1 MNNNRNLTPSDYHYF
16 EKNFCSREFV
26 ELFKIFRAADERAA
40 EMLGRKRSA
49 YTPWDSIAF
58 PHYDIKTGEIV
69 EFCLKPDDPETE
81 TKADG
86 TKEPKYKYLFPPG
99 RGNILYYPPNAEAGL
114 LKDIS
119 KPLVITEGKKQLIAL
134 TRVATNDNLAAAG
147 WHFLPVAINGVW
159 GWRSKAADGGVIPQ
173 FNDITWQF
181 RAVYLLFDADVET
194 NWKVRYA
201 RQQLA
206 AELQRRGA
214 VVHLV
219 SLPKQSADESKKGID
234 DVLANFETNH
244 GTNAAIAK
252 GLELILTDAQLFPG
266 ELQAAIGGG
275 KLILGAAAAERGK
288 CRLTAKTADGEAAA
302 MDIFNPADAARRD
315 KFVKQISDAV
325 QLTSHEKREI
335 SAELINLAAA
345 ADSIFSAGPTEK
357 TKTAQTEPVE
367 TSFRVLTDGRVVEQI
382 RGGFAVYNP
391 ETNEH
396 EKLDAVEDSDGTTC
410 TPVSDALFS
419 EGGLYIADDL
429 TEYETEK
436 ELIADIEKYLLK
448 YLDLQ
453 PLFLK
458 LTALYILFTYI
469 FDKFLELSYINATG
483 DMGSGKSRFG
493 LAMALASRRGL
504 ALITPSAASVF
515 RIVDKFQP
523 TMFLDEFNSADS
535 DDAAAIIQILNAG
548 FQRTGKIPRQ
558 VATGDGNF
566 KTELFDPFCPKI
578 IGSLKKSNSNA
589 FNSRCI
595 EIEMEST
602 IRNDIPLSLSF
613 QMLKDAGE
621 LRNKLTLYRLRN
633 YHKDFETRRN
643 RAETELKRTG
653 ISGRAIQVNCPL
665 FALIESEE
673 IKREFITL
681 LKGREAVLAEEKGLS
696 IDGQII
702 DKIHTL
708 FFDTDDEEATI
719 LNAKNFTELPADGE
733 VCEQLTV
740 ERLLGM
746 MNANRPKEIDAGVFG
761 KMIFGLGLKTKK
773 IVKRSSEH
781 RLKKAI
787 VFDIERLGYLFRIYN
802 LPVSKEFTVT
812 TVTKN
817 VKSNNINGLS
827 VVTGVDLNN
836 GQGFTC
842 YQSKS
847 SKEATYTNG
856 NSGGSKNTV
865 TPEKETKVL
874 IDEVV

>member
-1 MNNNRNLTPSDYHYF
+1 MSNTRNLTSADYGYF
-16 EKNFCSREFV
+16 AANFCSREFV
-26 ELFKIFRAADERAA
+26 DLFDIFRAGDERAA

-49 YTPWDSIAF
+49 YTPWDSIVF

-69 EFCLKPDDPETE
+69 EYCLKPDNPETE
-81 TKADG
+81 RQPDG
-86 TKEPKYKYLFPPG
+86 SEKPKYKYLFPPG
-99 RGNILYYPPNAEAGL
+99 RGNILYYPPTADARL

-134 TRVATNDNLAAAG
+134 TRVAANDNPAAG
-147 WHFLPVAINGVW
+147 NWHFLPVATNGVW
-159 GWRSKAADGGVIPQ
+159 GWRSKAANGGVIPQ
-173 FNDITWQF
+173 FNDFDWQL
-181 RAVYLLFDADVET
+181 RSVCLAFDSDVET

-206 AELQRRGA
+206 LELQSRGA
-214 VVHLV
+214 VVYFV
-219 SLPKQSADESKKGID
+219 NLPQGNSDKDKNGID
-234 DVLANFETNH
+234 DFLADYETKR
-244 GTNAAIAK
+244 GAGAAIDK
-252 GLELILTDAQLFPG
+252 GLQLVLTDAQLFNG
-266 ELQAAIGGG
+266 ELQTAIGGG
-275 KLILGAAAAERGK
+275 RIMLGTASAERGK
-288 CRLTAKTADGEAAA
+288 CRLTAKTADGKPAA
-302 MDIFNPADAARRD
+302 MDVFNPADAARRD
-315 KFVKQISDAV
+315 KFIKQISDVV
-325 QLTSHEKREI
+325 QLTGEEKKEI
-335 SAELINLAAA
+335 SAELISLATA
-345 ADSIFSAGPTEK
+345 ADCIFSAAAE
-357 TKTAQTEPVE
+357 TKTQKGQSEAVE
-367 TSFRVLTDGRVVEQI
+367 TSFKVLNDGRIIEQI

-396 EKLDAVEDSDGTTC
+396 EILDAVEDSDGITY

-419 EGGLYIADDL
+419 DGGLYIADHL

-436 ELIADIEKYLLK
+436 ELVADIEKYLLK

-483 DMGSGKSRFG
+483 DAGSGKSRFG

-558 VATGDGNF
+558 LATTDGSF

-595 EIEMEST
+595 EIEMERT
-602 IRNDIPLSLSF
+602 TRNDIPLSLSF
-613 QMLKDAGE
+613 QMLKDAAE

-633 YHKDFETRRN
+633 YGKDFQLSIHN
-643 RAETELKRTG
+643 AETELKRTG
-653 ISGRAIQVNCPL
+653 ISGRSIQVNCPL
-665 FALIESEE
+665 FALIESED

-708 FFDTDDEEATI
+708 FFDTDDKDATV
-719 LNAKNFTELPADGE
+719 LNAKNFTKLPAE
-733 VCEQLTV
+733 SEICEQLTV

-773 IVKRSSEH
+773 ITSRSSEH

-787 VFDIERLGYLFRIYN
+787 VFDIERLTYLFRIYN
-802 LPVSKEFTVT
+802 LPVSAEFTVT

-817 VKSNNINGLS
+817 ANPIDNNSLS
-827 VVTGVDLNN
+827 AVTGVDLDSR
-836 GQGFTC
+836 QGYTC
-842 YQSKS
+842 YQPKP
-847 SKEATYTNG
+847 SKETTYANG
-856 NSGGSKNTV
+856 NSGNSKNGGTAA
-865 TPEKETKVL
+865 KEIKTLV
-874 IDEVV
+874 DEVV